1 MPRKRESLK
10 YALNKRAF
18 QNTKNSKNNNTETS
32 YKRSI
37 NQFVEWAKKRGYKT
51 VNEVTKET
59 IQEYEEFL
67 EGHPKSYQP
76 STIHTFLTPICVA
89 TGVSM
94 HEIRKPK
101 RTAGKIVRSRNK
113 GTDDNK
119 CKNSQGLREECDP
132 KYARVVSFQRAVSIR
147 RAELADLVGMDLI
160 YMGEDWSVLVRHG
173 KGGKTQLQR
182 ILPQDVD
189 TVREIFDGIE
199 DTEKVF
205 SKEELNNKIDFHGM
219 RAENARRCYAYYAE
233 KIEAELRF
241 AEQMRRKLMDRWLD
255 GHERLRKTNHD
266 AWSRQKKL
274 FEREMDDR
282 SYKLRGDNLTK
293 ALASGSPTEYN
304 RLALM
309 CVSVMHLAHWRLDV
323 TVTNYIVR

>member
-51 VNEVTKET
+51 ADEVTKET

-94 HEIRKPK
+94 GEIRKPK

-113 GTDDNK
+113 GTDDK

-147 RAELADLVGMDLI
+147 RAELADL
-160 YMGEDWSVLVRHG
+160 
-173 KGGKTQLQR
+173 GKTQLQR

-219 RAENARRCYAYYAE
+219 RAENARRCYAYYADAE

-255 GHERLRKTNHD
+255 GHERLRKTNPD
-266 AWSRQKKL
+266 AWLRQKKL

>member
-51 VNEVTKET
+51 ADEVTKET

-94 HEIRKPK
+94 GEIRKPK

-113 GTDDNK
+113 GTDDK
-119 CKNSQGLREECDP
+119 CKNSQGLGEECDP
-132 KYARVVSFQRAVSIR
+132 KYARVVSFQRAVGIR
-147 RAELADLVGMDLI
+147 RAELARLLGVDLSHRNDEWYVI
-160 YMGEDWSVLVRHG
+160 VQRG
-173 KGGKTQLQR
+173 KGGKQQR
-182 ILPQDVD
+182 QYILPENVD
-189 TVREIFDGIE
+189 TVREIFRNIE
-199 DTEKVF
+199 PMENVF
-205 SKEELNNKIDFHGM
+205 SKEELNNKIDFHGL
-219 RAENARRCYAYYAE
+219 RAENARRCYAYYVK
-233 KIEAELRF
+233 KIEAEPGF
-241 AEQMRRKLMDRWLD
+241 AQEMRCKLKNRWLEE
-255 GHERLRKTNHD
+255 HERLRKTNYD
-266 AWSRQKKL
+266 SWLRQKQL
-274 FEREMDDR
+274 FDQEMDDR
-282 SYKLRGDNLTK
+282 SYRLRGDNLTK
-293 ALASGSPTEYN
+293 AMASGSPTEYN

-323 TVTNYIVR
+323 TVTNYIVG

>member
-18 QNTKNSKNNNTETS
+18 QNTKNSKNKNTETT

-51 VNEVTKET
+51 ADEVTKET

-94 HEIRKPK
+94 DEIRKPK

-113 GTDDNK
+113 GIDDNK
-119 CKNSQGLREECDP
+119 CKNTQGLKEECDP
-132 KYARVVSFQRAVSIR
+132 KYARIVSFQRAVGIR
-147 RAELADLVGMDLI
+147 RAELARLLGVDLSHRNDEWYVI
-160 YMGEDWSVLVRHG
+160 VQRG
-173 KGGKTQLQR
+173 KGGKQQR
-182 ILPQDVD
+182 QYILPENVD
-189 TVREIFDGIE
+189 TVREIFRNIE
-199 DTEKVF
+199 PMENVF
-205 SKEELNNKIDFHGM
+205 SKEELNNKIDFHGL
-219 RAENARRCYAYYAE
+219 RAENARR
-233 KIEAELRF
+233 
-241 AEQMRRKLMDRWLD
+241 MRCKLKNRWLEE
-255 GHERLRKTNHD
+255 HERLRKTNYD
-266 AWSRQKKL
+266 SWLRQKQL
-274 FEREMDDR
+274 FDQEMDDR
-282 SYKLRGDNLTK
+282 SYRLRGDNLTK

-323 TVTNYIVR
+323 TVTNYIVG

>member
-1 MPRKRESLK
+1 
-10 YALNKRAF
+10 
-18 QNTKNSKNNNTETS
+18 
-32 YKRSI
+32 
-37 NQFVEWAKKRGYKT
+37 
-51 VNEVTKET
+51 
-59 IQEYEEFL
+59 
-67 EGHPKSYQP
+67 
-76 STIHTFLTPICVA
+76 
-89 TGVSM
+89 M

-205 SKEELNNKIDFHGM
+205 SKEELNNKIDSRYAGRKCQKM
-219 RAENARRCYAYYAE
+219 LRILCGKDRSRAEICRTN
-233 KIEAELRF
+233 EAQ
-241 AEQMRRKLMDRWLD
+241 AD
-255 GHERLRKTNHD
+255 G
-266 AWSRQKKL
+266 S
-274 FEREMDDR
+274 
-282 SYKLRGDNLTK
+282 
-293 ALASGSPTEYN
+293 LA
-304 RLALM
+304 
-309 CVSVMHLAHWRLDV
+309 
-323 TVTNYIVR
+323 

>member
-173 KGGKTQLQR
+173 KGGKRSCSVSFHRMLIQYVRSLTALKTR
-182 ILPQDVD
+182 KKCSVKRNSITRSIF
-189 TVREIFDGIE
+189 TVCGQKMPE
-199 DTEKVF
+199 DATHTMRKR
-205 SKEELNNKIDFHGM
+205 SK
-219 RAENARRCYAYYAE
+219 
-233 KIEAELRF
+233 
-241 AEQMRRKLMDRWLD
+241 Q
-255 GHERLRKTNHD
+255 
-266 AWSRQKKL
+266 S
-274 FEREMDDR
+274 
-282 SYKLRGDNLTK
+282 
-293 ALASGSPTEYN
+293 
-304 RLALM
+304 
-309 CVSVMHLAHWRLDV
+309 
-323 TVTNYIVR
+323 

>member
-18 QNTKNSKNNNTETS
+18 QNTKNSKNNNTETT

-51 VNEVTKET
+51 ADEVTKET

-94 HEIRKPK
+94 DEIRKPK

-113 GTDDNK
+113 GIDENK
-119 CKNSQGLREECDP
+119 CKNTQGLKEECDP
-132 KYARVVSFQRAVSIR
+132 KYARIISFQRAVGIR
-147 RAELADLVGMDLI
+147 RAELARLLGVDLSHRNDEWYVI
-160 YMGEDWSVLVRHG
+160 VQRG
-173 KGGKTQLQR
+173 KGGKQQR
-182 ILPQDVD
+182 QYILPD
-189 TVREIFDGIE
+189 IE
-199 DTEKVF
+199 PMENVF
-205 SKEELNNKIDFHGM
+205 SKEELNNKIDFHGL
-219 RAENARRCYAYYAE
+219 RAENARRCYAYYVK
-233 KIEAELRF
+233 KIEAEPGF
-241 AEQMRRKLMDRWLD
+241 AQEMRCKLKNRWLEE
-255 GHERLRKTNHD
+255 HERLRKTNHD
-266 AWSRQKKL
+266 SWSRQKRV
-274 FEREMDDR
+274 FDREMDDR
-282 SYKLRGDNLTK
+282 PYRLRGDNLTK

>member
-51 VNEVTKET
+51 ADEVTKET

-132 KYARVVSFQRAVSIR
+132 KYARVVSFQRAVGIR
-147 RAELADLVGMDLI
+147 RAELARLLGVDLSHRNDEWYVI
-160 YMGEDWSVLVRHG
+160 VQRG
-173 KGGKTQLQR
+173 KGGKQQR
-182 ILPQDVD
+182 QYILPENVD
-189 TVREIFDGIE
+189 TVREIFRNLE
-199 DTEKVF
+199 PMENVF
-205 SKEELNNKIDFHGM
+205 SKEELNNKIDFHGL
-219 RAENARRCYAYYAE
+219 RAENARRCYAYYVK
-233 KIEAELRF
+233 KIEAEPGF
-241 AEQMRRKLMDRWLD
+241 AQEMRCKLKNRWLEE
-255 GHERLRKTNHD
+255 HERLRKTNYD
-266 AWSRQKKL
+266 SWLRQKQL
-274 FEREMDDR
+274 FDQEMDDR
-282 SYKLRGDNLTK
+282 DELYCGVIKSILN
-293 ALASGSPTEYN
+293 GS
-304 RLALM
+304 
-309 CVSVMHLAHWRLDV
+309 
-323 TVTNYIVR
+323 

>member
-51 VNEVTKET
+51 ADEVTKET

-94 HEIRKPK
+94 GEIRKPK

-113 GTDDNK
+113 ALMINVKT
-119 CKNSQGLREECDP
+119 
-132 KYARVVSFQRAVSIR
+132 R
-147 RAELADLVGMDLI
+147 RDLGR
-160 YMGEDWSVLVRHG
+160 SVIQNMHG
-173 KGGKTQLQR
+173 SSH
-182 ILPQDVD
+182 
-189 TVREIFDGIE
+189 
-199 DTEKVF
+199 
-205 SKEELNNKIDFHGM
+205 SKE
-219 RAENARRCYAYYAE
+219 R
-233 KIEAELRF
+233 
-241 AEQMRRKLMDRWLD
+241 
-255 GHERLRKTNHD
+255 
-266 AWSRQKKL
+266 
-274 FEREMDDR
+274 
-282 SYKLRGDNLTK
+282 
-293 ALASGSPTEYN
+293 LASAGRSLQSFAGRT
-304 RLALM
+304 
-309 CVSVMHLAHWRLDV
+309 WTFV
-323 TVTNYIVR
+323 TVTALSLSGAVREEKDRSSIYFLKTSI

>member
-76 STIHTFLTPICVA
+76 STIHTFLTPICV
-89 TGVSM
+89 
-94 HEIRKPK
+94 
-101 RTAGKIVRSRNK
+101 
-113 GTDDNK
+113 
-119 CKNSQGLREECDP
+119 CKNTQGLKEECDP
-132 KYARVVSFQRAVSIR
+132 KYARIVSFQRAVGIR
-147 RAELADLVGMDLI
+147 RAELARLLGVDLSHRNDEWYVI
-160 YMGEDWSVLVRHG
+160 VQRG
-173 KGGKTQLQR
+173 KGGKQQR
-182 ILPQDVD
+182 QYILPENVD
-189 TVREIFDGIE
+189 TVREIFRNIE
-199 DTEKVF
+199 PMENVF
-205 SKEELNNKIDFHGM
+205 SKEELNNKIDFHGL
-219 RAENARRCYAYYAE
+219 RAENARRCYAYSRRCYAYYVK
-233 KIEAELRF
+233 KIEVEPGF
-241 AEQMRRKLMDRWLD
+241 AQEMRCKLMNRWLEE
-255 GHERLRKTNHD
+255 HERLRKTNHD
-266 AWSRQKKL
+266 SWLRQKRL
-274 FEREMDDR
+274 FDREMDDR
-282 SYKLRGDNLTK
+282 PYRLRGDNLTK

>member
-18 QNTKNSKNNNTETS
+18 QNTKNSKNNNTETT

-51 VNEVTKET
+51 ADEVTKET

-94 HEIRKPK
+94 DEIRKPK

-113 GTDDNK
+113 GTDDK

-132 KYARVVSFQRAVSIR
+132 KYARVVSFQRAVGIR
-147 RAELADLVGMDLI
+147 RAELARLLGVDLSHRNDEWYVI
-160 YMGEDWSVLVRHG
+160 VQRG
-173 KGGKTQLQR
+173 KGGKQQR
-182 ILPQDVD
+182 QYILPENVD
-189 TVREIFDGIE
+189 TVREIFRNIE
-199 DTEKVF
+199 PMENVF
-205 SKEELNNKIDFHGM
+205 SREELNNKIDFHGL
-219 RAENARRCYAYYAE
+219 RAENARRCYEYYVK
-233 KIEAELRF
+233 KIKADPGF
-241 AEQMRRKLMDRWLD
+241 AQEMRSKLMNRWLEE
-255 GHERLRKTNHD
+255 HERLRKTNHD
-266 AWSRQKKL
+266 SWSRQKRL
-274 FEREMDDR
+274 FDREMDDR
-282 SYKLRGDNLTK
+282 PYRLRGDNLTK

-323 TVTNYIVR
+323 TVTNYVVK